1 MNKIA
6 PCTAFLTAIITIVMI
21 VLEQGYAIGMPVII
35 FFISLAISLRS
46 SAMFK
51 GLSFTVLIFAAVAAA
66 LFYPGIF
73 SEIGGFDLKGLI
85 VPLLII
91 IMFGMQLLYILFY

>member
-1 MNKIA
+1 MIKIA

-46 SAMFK
+46 SQCLK
-51 GLSFTVLIFAAVAAA
+51 DCLSRC
-66 LFYPGIF
+66 
-73 SEIGGFDLKGLI
+73 
-85 VPLLII
+85 
-91 IMFGMQLLYILFY
+91 